1 MGKRINIIETVKNAV
16 SQSLGENYMANEGT
30 KYNLSSIESFNVA
43 DVGKDVL
50 NSDTAVEKFT
60 SALVIQLSK
69 IVFIDEDVMNMYDW
83 MKIDASEWG
92 GFVERVYYE
101 IGDVMESPMWS
112 LVAGGVWKDSKTY
125 AEVDHAFYQP
135 KVSAK
140 LYGESKAYTIP
151 ISIQRDELELAF
163 RGYSEME
170 SFISRIHQSIY
181 NTVQILS
188 NTLAE
193 LCINCGIAMSDG
205 ATHTSVD
212 LHQLAIDKGVAGIT
226 TSTTLAQ
233 ALENDAFLQFAGKE
247 IIKIEDRMK
256 MNTSRFND
264 GTHLTRTAKP
274 RKLLLAEFARN
285 YEYSV
290 PSKAYNKEYVSLG
303 DYDSVICWQAFRD
316 LSKSDYDVDTC
327 STVSIAADPENK
339 LGVGTAAYVV
349 KGVIGF
355 LLDERAMGISLFK
368 RKITSNY
375 TACADFWNE
384 FHTTLINYIV
394 DTKLNMVAIKYAEL
408 TQG

>member
-1 MGKRINIIETVKNAV
+1 MKRVNVIETVKNAI
-16 SQSLGENYMANEGT
+16 SQSLGENYMATGGA
-30 KYNLSSIESFNVA
+30 KYNLSSIDSFNIV

-50 NSDTAVEKFT
+50 DSDTAVEKFT
-60 SALVIQLSK
+60 SSLVVQLSK
-69 IVFIDEDVMNMYDW
+69 IVFIDEEVFNAYDW
-83 MKIDASEWG
+83 MKVDASEWG
-92 GFVERVYYE
+92 GFVERAYYE
-101 IGDVMESPMWS
+101 VADIMESPMWS
-112 LVAGGVWKDSKTY
+112 LVAGGVWKDGKTY

-140 LYGESKAYTIP
+140 LYGESKAYTVP

-163 RGYSEME
+163 KSYNDME
-170 SFISRIHQSIY
+170 SFIAKIHQSVY
-181 NTVQILS
+181 NTIQIIS
-188 NTLAE
+188 STLAE

-212 LHQLAIDKGVAGIT
+212 LHRLAIDKGVDGIT
-226 TSTTLAQ
+226 TDTTLAQ
-233 ALENDAFLQFAGKE
+233 ALENTAFLQFAGKE
-247 IIKIEDRMK
+247 IIKITDRMNL
-256 MNTSRFND
+256 NTSCFND

-274 RKLLLAEFARN
+274 RKLFLSEFSRN

-290 PSKAYNKEYVSLG
+290 PSKAYNKEFVSLG

-316 LSKSDYDVDTC
+316 LSKSNFDVETC

-339 LGVGTAAYVV
+339 LGVGTEPYVV

-368 RKITSNY
+368 RKITTNY

-394 DTKLNMVAIKYAEL
+394 DTKLNMVAIKYSE
-408 TQG
+408 TGE